1 MKRLFLLSLLA
12 LTLTSCSSL
21 VNSFLND
28 DSSSSSP
35 SNESSAISTSE
46 SSSAE
51 ESSSSSVESSSVSSE
66 SSSDSSNSS
75 SGSSI
80 EPKEIK
86 KALIFT
92 EVVVSKSVSNRAF
105 EVTNIIDEV
114 VDLSDYEVRIY
125 RQYSEVPTHIIPL
138 TGYLEPL
145 KPYVVVY
152 DEASDV
158 LLAKADLTSN
168 KLINDGTW
176 AMGIYSI
183 NDELNDIL
191 GTIGFVQDYAYSK
204 DLVRKKE
211 YFGFKEAYRVLDYV
225 AYPQND
231 YSRLGNLDVIS
242 EKELLE
248 GPKLTSEDFE
258 GTFVNVDKN
267 CGTGKVIKTTL
278 KRTID
283 GDTSHFDYGSA
294 YSSSGIS
301 GSRSTR
307 YYGVNTPEIA
317 HSSGETPDPYGNEAR
332 DYTNNKLRNA
342 QSIALQSVKNASLT
356 DNYDRML
363 MYVWISDKKNAE
375 PEDYVLL
382 NFLIIKDGFSN
393 VSFVNSDAPIDDML
407 YKGVSYVS
415 MMRHA
420 EEYSRSLGLNIHSNG
435 QM

>member
-1 MKRLFLLSLLA
+1 MRRLLLLSLLV
-12 LTLTSCSSL
+12 LPLTSCSSL
-21 VNSFLND
+21 VSSLISS
-28 DSSSSSP
+28 DSSNIITSKE
-35 SNESSAISTSE
+35 ESSLVSTSE
-46 SSSAE
+46 SSSIEDISTSSE
-51 ESSSSSVESSSVSSE
+51 ESSDSTSSLM
-66 SSSDSSNSS
+66 
-75 SGSSI
+75 
-80 EPKEIK
+80 PKEIK

-105 EVTNIIDEV
+105 EITNILDET
-114 VDLSDYEVRIY
+114 VDLNDYEVRIY
-125 RQYSEVPTHIIPL
+125 RQYSETPTHIIPL

-152 DEASDV
+152 DEAGEV
-158 LLAKADLTSN
+158 LLSKANLVTN

-176 AMGIYSI
+176 AMGIYSL

-191 GTIGFVQDYAYSK
+191 GTIGFVQDYAYNK

-211 YFGFKEAYRVLDYV
+211 YFGFKEAYRVLDYI

-231 YSRLGNLDVIS
+231 YSHLGNLDVIS
-242 EKELLE
+242 EAELLE
-248 GPKLTSEDFE
+248 GPKLTDEDFV
-258 GTFVNVDKN
+258 GSFVNVDKN
-267 CGTGKVIKTTL
+267 CGTGKAIKTTL

-283 GDTSHFDYGSA
+283 GDTSHFDYGST

-301 GSRSTR
+301 GQRSTR

-317 HSSGETPDPYGNEAR
+317 HSSDEEPDPYGNEAR

-342 QSIALQSVKNASLT
+342 QSIALQSIKNASLT

-375 PEDYVLL
+375 AKDYVLL
-382 NFLIIKDGFSN
+382 NLLIIKDGFSN

-407 YKGVSYVS
+407 YRGVSYVS

-420 EEYSRSLGLNIHSNG
+420 EEYSRSLKLNIHSNG